1 METALYF
8 DDLSCPEN
16 DEIFTDIAQES
27 YNDETIILGYKWQE
41 LRELLWNDPYFNRLM
56 FM

>member
-1 METALYF
+1 METTLYF

-16 DEIFTDIAQES
+16 DEIFTDIDQES